1 MEKKFFVLKN
11 AKGEFDKF
19 NYEFCNGKSAKIKI
33 ENKLN
38 GMVWYFPTGRDG
50 YNHLLNIISNSI
62 SMFTGRAEKVRDN
75 ISMYEKKGN
84 RWVEIDNTNFYDNV
98 KRDYDMIVE

>member
-11 AKGEFDKF
+11 AKGEIEKV

-38 GMVWYFPTGRDG
+38 GMVWYFPTGGDG

-62 SMFTGRAEKVRDN
+62 SMFTGIAEKVRDN
-75 ISMYEKKGN
+75 ISMYEKRGS

-98 KRDYDMIVE
+98 KIDYDMIVE

>member
-1 MEKKFFVLKN
+1 MEKKFFELRNFGGVV
-11 AKGEFDKF
+11 KF

-38 GMVWYFPTGRDG
+38 GKSWYFPTGGNG
-50 YNHLLNIISNSI
+50 YNFLEYVISNSI
-62 SMFTGRAEKVRDN
+62 SMVTGNAEGVREN
-75 ISMYEKKGN
+75 MSMYEKRGN

-98 KRDYDMIVE
+98 KREYDIIVE

>member
-19 NYEFCNGKSAKIKI
+19 NYEFCDGKSAKIKI

-38 GMVWYFPTGRDG
+38 GMVWYFPTGGDG

-62 SMFTGRAEKVRDN
+62 SMFTGIAEKVRDN
-75 ISMYEKKGN
+75 ISMYEKRGN

-98 KRDYDMIVE
+98 KIDYDMIVE

>member
-19 NYEFCNGKSAKIKI
+19 NYEFCNGRSAKIKI

-38 GMVWYFPTGRDG
+38 GMVWYFPTGGNG

-62 SMFTGRAEKVRDN
+62 SMDTGNAEEVRDN
-75 ISMYEKKGN
+75 ISMYEKRGN

-98 KRDYDMIVE
+98 KREYDIIVE